1 MDRLTLV
8 RSMTHAEAPI
18 HETGH
23 QLLNTG
29 GLSRGDLDRP
39 HFGAVAAHLLS
50 LKDAHSPRFV
60 MIPGPIGHTGVS
72 ISHGQA
78 SGMLDKGLDPY
89 STGAEAG
96 SSGYDAREIARR
108 GGMIGQGPNPFNLD
122 DERRSTR
129 DAYGRTKLGQGCL
142 LARRLVESG
151 TRVVAL
157 NMFDTVFDQVT
168 WDAHGRKPFSTL
180 DDYRTTLLPT
190 LDLAISAL
198 VDDLQGRGLLDS
210 TLIVATG
217 EFGRSPRL
225 NQHGGRDHW
234 PAVWTALLAGGG
246 LSGGQVIGASDAQAA
261 EPYERPVAP
270 VDLTATIYRVLGID
284 PTLVLTTPDNKKLAI
299 APDANPLI

>member
-8 RSMTHAEAPI
+8 RSMTHNEAPI

-29 GLSRGDLDRP
+29 GLTRANVERP
-39 HFGAVAAHLLS
+39 HFGAVASHQLAIEGR
-50 LKDAHSPRFV
+50 SPRFV

-78 SGMLDKGLDPY
+78 SGMLNPDFGPY
-89 STGAEAG
+89 PTNAEPG
-96 SSGYDAREIARR
+96 SVGYDARAIARR
-108 GGMIGQGPNPFNLD
+108 GGVVVQGPNPFDLD
-122 DERRSTR
+122 HERQSTR
-129 DAYGRTKLGQGCL
+129 DAYGRTTLGQGCL

-157 NMFDTVFDQVT
+157 NMFDTVFDTVT
-168 WDAHGRKPFSTL
+168 WDAHGRRPFSTL
-180 DDYRTTLLPT
+180 DDYRRTLLPT
-190 LDLAISAL
+190 LDLAVSAL
-198 VDDLQGRGLLDS
+198 IDDLQGRGLLDS

-217 EFGRSPRL
+217 EFGRNPKL
-225 NQHGGRDHW
+225 NEWGGRDHW
-234 PAVWTALLAGGG
+234 PTVWTALLAGGG
-246 LSGGQVIGASDAQAA
+246 LPGGQVIGASDAHAA

-284 PTLVLTTPDNKKLAI
+284 PTLVLSTPDGASLAI
-299 APDANPLI
+299 APDARPLI

>member
-1 MDRLTLV
+1 
-8 RSMTHAEAPI
+8 
-18 HETGH
+18 
-23 QLLNTG
+23 
-29 GLSRGDLDRP
+29 
-39 HFGAVAAHLLS
+39 
-50 LKDAHSPRFV
+50 
-60 MIPGPIGHTGVS
+60 
-72 ISHGQA
+72 
-78 SGMLDKGLDPY
+78 
-89 STGAEAG
+89 
-96 SSGYDAREIARR
+96 
-108 GGMIGQGPNPFNLD
+108 
-122 DERRSTR
+122 
-129 DAYGRTKLGQGCL
+129 
-142 LARRLVESG
+142 
-151 TRVVAL
+151 
-157 NMFDTVFDQVT
+157 MFDTVFDQVT